1 MSIMIC
7 SQCNKEFTKIHNLQK
22 YCSKKCS
29 KEIKYDYNKYQKKY
43 HQSDK
48 GKKVKKKYEQ
58 SVKGTEYKKKYS
70 ESDKRREANLRYSR
84 SDKGKELYKKYY
96 KDNSEIILE
105 KQKKYR
111 QSDKA
116 RAIRSKRLA
125 EKRKTDPMYKIID
138 TIKSRLNK
146 YLKASNIDKVN
157 KTFDMVGCTPEFLKQ
172 YLEKKFKPGM
182 TWKNHTKK
190 GWHIDHIIPISKAE
204 TLEDI
209 NRLTHYTNL
218 QPMWAIDNLKK
229 GNKIIF

>member
-1 MSIMIC
+1 MIC
-7 SQCNKEFTKIHNLQK
+7 SQCNKEFVKTHHSQK
-22 YCSKKCS
+22 YCSQECLK
-29 KEIKYDYNKYQKKY
+29 INKHEYQKKY
-43 HQSDK
+43 RQ
-48 GKKVKKKYEQ
+48 
-58 SVKGTEYKKKYS
+58 T
-70 ESDKRREANLRYSR
+70 DKRKESNLKYSR
-84 SDKGKELYKKYY
+84 SDKGKAVNKKIYETGNG
-96 KDNSEIILE
+96 KAS
-105 KQKKYR
+105 QRKYQ
-111 QSDKA
+111 QSDKG

-229 GNKIIF
+229 GNKVIF